1 MSGENTKFISEYH
14 GFDDDYKAEMLR
26 MRLSFSRANFEH
38 VRFKFAM
45 QLRNNASV
53 A

>member
-1 MSGENTKFISEYH
+1 MSKENAKFVSEYH
-14 GFDDDYKAEMLR
+14 GFDDDYKAEMLK
-26 MRLSFSRANFEH
+26 MRLGFSRANFEQ

-45 QLRNNASV
+45 QLRNNACL